1 LAGAFAYG
9 TASYSVDGEAES
21 ADIEPLSWAVIS
33 PTAGA
38 AASI

>member
-1 LAGAFAYG
+1 MAGAFVYG
-9 TASYSVDGEAES
+9 TASCSVDGEAES
-21 ADIEPLSWAVIS
+21 ADVEPLNWAVIS